1 MVYNEYNSPVLA
13 RTKNIHLQTVFR
25 IRIRFILYL
34 RILIKK
40 NSQNQRENNILQ
52 KFNYFFYSNLI

>member
-40 NSQNQRENNILQ
+40 KQPKPKR
-52 KFNYFFYSNLI
+52 K